1 MKTHWE
7 IGTLQFAQCYCPSKE
22 VAHTLDTM
30 HDAHSVLC
38 FEHHGQ
44 DSRVRGPLSVSP
56 TIHRK
61 TGTGGNNV
69 PLVLHRSCFA
79 LDQQGGKGNAS
90 FAFETM
96 PTICSDSHGTP
107 HEIAEIRRRR

>member
-1 MKTHWE
+1 MSRCYDL
-7 IGTLQFAQCYCPSKE
+7 GTLQLHQCLAPTRECGM
-22 VAHTLDTM
+22 TLDTM

-44 DSRVRGPLSVSP
+44 DSRVRGPLVVSP

-79 LDQQGGKGNAS
+79 LAQQGGKGNAS

-107 HEIAEIRRRR
+107 HAIAEIRRRR